1 MAADVVPE
9 ADEVVLKVDTVVS
22 NVLSLVDTV
31 STREDK
37 SLLFSAFSTVRDTV
51 RKALET
57 V

>member
-22 NVLSLVDTV
+22 NAFSLVDTV
-31 STREDK
+31 STRDDK